1 MDGETI
7 KNVLSIG
14 SDTDFLMF
22 KKSNLKM
29 QTISFF
35 LSFFFF

>member
-1 MDGETI
+1 MRLFVDGETI

-22 KKSNLKM
+22 KKV
-29 QTISFF
+29 T
-35 LSFFFF
+35 